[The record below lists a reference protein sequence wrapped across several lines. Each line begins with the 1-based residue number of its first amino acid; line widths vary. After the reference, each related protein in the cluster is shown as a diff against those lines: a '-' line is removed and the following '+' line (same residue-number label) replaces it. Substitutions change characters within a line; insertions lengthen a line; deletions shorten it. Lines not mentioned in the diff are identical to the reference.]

1 MLRYSLLSLAW
12 ILILAPTHA
21 PGQEIDYTRQ
31 IKPLLN
37 QHCADCHGID
47 LQEGGFRVDTGG
59 LVVRG
64 GDRGVSVVAGKPDE
78 SLILKVLQ
86 GEGEIP
92 QMPLES
98 DPLTDTQIKLIRDW
112 IAQGAK
118 LSEEEASTKTA
129 RIPSAFIFSVRS
141 ARSLALALL
150 SVEEEGIIVPRI
162 SNP

>member
-47 LQEGGFRVDTGG
+47 LPKVAFVLIRVDW
-59 LVVRG
+59 LRG

-78 SLILKVLQ
+78 SLILKSCKVRRNSSNASQ
-86 GEGEIP
+86 IN
-92 QMPLES
+92 
-98 DPLTDTQIKLIRDW
+98 PLTNTQIKLIRDW

-118 LSEEEASTKTA
+118 LSEKKHPPLLPAAEAVTA
-129 RIPSAFIFSVRS
+129 FQLSFVRTCKS
-141 ARSLALALL
+141 Y
-150 SVEEEGIIVPRI
+150 P
-162 SNP
+162 